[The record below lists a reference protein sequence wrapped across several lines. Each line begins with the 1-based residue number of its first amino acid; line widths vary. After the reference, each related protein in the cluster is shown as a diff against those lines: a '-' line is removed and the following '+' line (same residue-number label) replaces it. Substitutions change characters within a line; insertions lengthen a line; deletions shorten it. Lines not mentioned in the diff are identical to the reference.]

1 VQAGKEAKDISGV
14 LPVPD
19 LAETTMHIASM
30 GDRTGALCPTEKIL
44 RK

>member
-14 LPVPD
+14 LPD